1 MDVKSAVDTTFS
13 GANAVRISRLI
24 NVLALFALLGVLA
37 GSLHLQFG
45 IGEQPCPLCLI
56 QRSGM
61 IGLAVGPVM
70 NLMWGI
76 RASHYALSILAAMVG
91 AAGSIRQILL
101 HIEPGDPGYGPAILG
116 LHLYTWALV
125 TFVIAIVGCAVM
137 LLWDAPFQEKDQGIR
152 YAKSWFRVV
161 ALTAIFW
168 AFAYLVIIGISVIPE
183 CGLEMCPDDPPN
195 IAGVGDFSGWLVV
208 LSVGVLALAFAL
220 AVVVNQKLSDVGEPA
235 DVE

>member
-1 MDVKSAVDTTFS
+1 
-13 GANAVRISRLI
+13 
-24 NVLALFALLGVLA
+24 
-37 GSLHLQFG
+37 
-45 IGEQPCPLCLI
+45 
-56 QRSGM
+56 
-61 IGLAVGPVM
+61 
-70 NLMWGI
+70 MWGI